1 MFHLKNTRA
10 RPGDLTNSLRLT
22 PPKVHNTCRPRSPA
36 HEGTGAASI
45 EGASACL
52 TNRAAASALSLVG
65 GACTVK
71 SQ

>member
-1 MFHLKNTRA
+1 MLSTSKTRA
-10 RPGDLTNSLRLT
+10 RKGDLTTSLDSLRRKYVH
-22 PPKVHNTCRPRSPA
+22 KVPGGPA

>member
-1 MFHLKNTRA
+1 MLSTSKTRA
-10 RPGDLTNSLRLT
+10 RPGDLTTSLDSLRPKYVHT
-22 PPKVHNTCRPRSPA
+22 PKSNA

-52 TNRAAASALSLVG
+52 TNRAAASVLSLVG